1 LVCGDKKLNIL
12 SLLTG
17 AMSDN
22 NESEI
27 FVFFLI
33 NLKGNQSLTTVSASS
48 FLFWISWFGIFRGTY

>member
-1 LVCGDKKLNIL
+1 MVEIDSDGEIRAVCCILVCGDKKLNIL

-33 NLKGNQSLTTVSASS
+33 NLKGNQSGSP
-48 FLFWISWFGIFRGTY
+48 